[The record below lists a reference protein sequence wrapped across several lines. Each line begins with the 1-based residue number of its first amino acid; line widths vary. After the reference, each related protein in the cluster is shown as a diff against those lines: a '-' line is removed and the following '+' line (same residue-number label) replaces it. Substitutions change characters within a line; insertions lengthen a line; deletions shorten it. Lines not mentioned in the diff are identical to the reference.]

1 MRDHTTPRTPSLP
14 SNRHICR
21 RLGGSLLVA
30 ASVWTG
36 PLVSSGWT
44 QRTADSSLV
53 AIEGATLWDGT
64 GNETIPSASVV
75 IDGDRIVCAGTVR
88 LCPVPPAARVI
99 DAVGR
104 WLLPGLIDTH
114 VHLLFR
120 DQRGGGRGME
130 ADLRDLLAR
139 GITTVRDMGTN
150 PRTLLD
156 LTRAIPSPR
165 IYPMQLVAGPR
176 FFYGREAVH
185 NSDGSVSAY
194 RLPPA
199 QVMRLLGWTPILYQR
214 GDRPDSVVAQA
225 KAAGAIGL
233 KLYADLTAAQVRELV
248 QAAHQAGLPVW
259 GHAWVQPAS
268 VMEQAQAGQ
277 DGVVHVAGLAGEL
290 YPASVRDTLR
300 GATALFEATAAAATR
315 ESAHDP
321 RVLDA
326 LDTLARRGT
335 FLEPTLDATVHRV
348 AHYEATHPRNTSES
362 EAYTKAAAEFGIEVT
377 REAVRRRVR
386 ITAGT
391 DHVAYGPSEERASM
405 AGELALLVDSIGLT
419 PAAALR
425 AATADAAAAIG
436 GEAAQTLGIVAA
448 GRRADLVLLRANPLA
463 DIRAVK
469 EVEWVMQGGQLLR
482 PDQLRREASP

>member
-1 MRDHTTPRTPSLP
+1 
-14 SNRHICR
+14 
-21 RLGGSLLVA
+21 
-30 ASVWTG
+30 
-36 PLVSSGWT
+36 
-44 QRTADSSLV
+44 
-53 AIEGATLWDGT
+53 
-64 GNETIPSASVV
+64 
-75 IDGDRIVCAGTVR
+75 
-88 LCPVPPAARVI
+88 
-99 DAVGR
+99 
-104 WLLPGLIDTH
+104 
-114 VHLLFR
+114 
-120 DQRGGGRGME
+120 
-130 ADLRDLLAR
+130 
-139 GITTVRDMGTN
+139 
-150 PRTLLD
+150 
-156 LTRAIPSPR
+156 
-165 IYPMQLVAGPR
+165 
-176 FFYGREAVH
+176 
-185 NSDGSVSAY
+185 
-194 RLPPA
+194 
-199 QVMRLLGWTPILYQR
+199 
-214 GDRPDSVVAQA
+214 
-225 KAAGAIGL
+225 
-233 KLYADLTAAQVRELV
+233 
-248 QAAHQAGLPVW
+248 
-259 GHAWVQPAS
+259 
-268 VMEQAQAGQ
+268 MEQAQAGQ

-321 RVLDA
+321 RVLAA

-348 AHYEATHPRNTSES
+348 AHYEATHPRYASES
-362 EAYTKAAAEFGIEVT
+362 EAYTKAAADFGIEVM

-391 DHVAYGPSEERASM
+391 DHVAYGPSDERASM

-482 PDQLRREASP
+482 PEQLRREASP